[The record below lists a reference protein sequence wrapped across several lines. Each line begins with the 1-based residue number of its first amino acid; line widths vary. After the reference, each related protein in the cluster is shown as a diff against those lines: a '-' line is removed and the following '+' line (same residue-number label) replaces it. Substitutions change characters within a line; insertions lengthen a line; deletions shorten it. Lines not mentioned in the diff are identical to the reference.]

1 MPGDIPM
8 YKKEEKK
15 SQTQMLETKNT
26 YYQLAQYFELLSI
39 KQLKW

>member
-8 YKKEEKK
+8 YKKEEKN
-15 SQTQMLETKNT
+15 SQTHMLDTKNT
-26 YYQLAQYFELLSI
+26 YYQLAQYFELLPI